1 MDSKIVFPE
10 KDLLKIV
17 CHQIRQSGFQ
27 IDVILGI
34 SSGGLIPTRIIADEL
49 NIKSVD
55 TIAVSSYNK
64 DRTRGQVVLQLQKN
78 FDHLTGKNVLV
89 VDDLVDHGA
98 TMQFVVD
105 MISKVSPKAIK
116 TAVIYKKDRA
126 TFEPDFFAME
136 TPADEWINFSWDQ

>member
-1 MDSKIVFPE
+1 MEPKIVFLE
-10 KDLLKIV
+10 KDLLKTV
-17 CHQIRQSGFQ
+17 CHQIRQSGFR

-55 TIAVSSYNK
+55 TIAVSSYNR
-64 DRTRGQVVLQLQKN
+64 DRSRGQVVLQLQKN

-89 VDDLVDHGA
+89 VDDLVDRGA

-105 MISKVSPKAIK
+105 TILKVSPKEIK
-116 TAVIYKKDRA
+116 TAVIYKKDQA
-126 TFEPDFFAME
+126 IFEPDFFAME
-136 TPADEWINFSWDQ
+136 TPADEWINFSWDK